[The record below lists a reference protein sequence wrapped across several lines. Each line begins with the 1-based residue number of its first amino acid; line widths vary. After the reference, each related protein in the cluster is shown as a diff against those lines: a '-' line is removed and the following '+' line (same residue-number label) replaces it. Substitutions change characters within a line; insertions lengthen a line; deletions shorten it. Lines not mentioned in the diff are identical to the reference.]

1 MPFATTIC
9 IAVYETIYAVNQMT
23 TPHSALAELTRS
35 GNTDLAAKMA
45 RQYKIDRPYL
55 GVSNPQI
62 DTLYKAWRSNTD
74 MTTRIAIAAYLWD
87 SNIHEARIAAAKLLT
102 QARINPDTAV
112 WDEILRWVPDF
123 DGAALTD
130 HACGAIARR
139 LPVDPSR
146 LDTLENWVTDT
157 NALVRR
163 AALIATLP
171 WAKMNNP
178 SEPDLVTRERVLGWI
193 ATYTVDK
200 DPSLQ
205 RAVAEWLRSLSKHAK
220 PRAIE
225 FIEEY
230 GHQMQAHTVKEI
242 SAVL

>member
-1 MPFATTIC
+1 
-9 IAVYETIYAVNQMT
+9 MT
-23 TPHSALAELTRS
+23 TPQAALEALNSS

-55 GVSNPQI
+55 GISNLQI
-62 DTLYKAWRSNTD
+62 DALYKAWRSNTD

-87 SNIHEARIAAAKLLT
+87 SNIHEARIAAAKILT
-102 QARINPDTAV
+102 QARISPDTAV
-112 WDEILRWVPDF
+112 WDEILRWVPSF
-123 DGAALTD
+123 DGATLTD
-130 HACGAIARR
+130 HACGAAARR
-139 LPVDPSR
+139 LPVDLSR
-146 LDTLENWVTDT
+146 LDTVECWVSDT
-157 NALVRR
+157 NVFVRR

-171 WAKMNNP
+171 WAKMNHP
-178 SEPDLVTRERVLGWI
+178 SETDLIKSERVLGWI

-205 RAVAEWLRSLSKHAK
+205 RAVALWLRSLAKHAK

-225 FIEEY
+225 FMEEF
-230 GHQMQAHTVKEI
+230 GPQMQAHTVKEI